1 MRLPLRLPVVLL
13 ALLGLP
19 GCSLER
25 AEIRIAWEPLEE
37 LNERLPDGVLVFAGE
52 DPSIPLRAWHV
63 RVDAP
68 GADLVTRVVA
78 SNDLDG
84 TETVAEFAHRTGA
97 LVAVN
102 GGFFRMDQDS
112 ATHVG
117 LLLVDGR
124 LIEPPLRSVLRDEQR
139 YYLAR
144 AALGV
149 MDDGLLDIA
158 WVSGREGV
166 LYAWDEP
173 PPNEPGAPGSAPKL
187 DGLPVWDAVDA
198 VAAGPTLLVGGEV
211 RISTDAEVFF
221 GSAIPEVHPR
231 TAAGV
236 MPGGELVLLVVDG
249 RQRGNRGVDLV
260 ELAAL
265 MRDLGCVEAL
275 NLDGGGS
282 STLVVTGELVNRP
295 LGGTEEREVMSAL
308 TVLAE

>member
-1 MRLPLRLPVVLL
+1 MSRRRLRAWSL
-13 ALLGLP
+13 AVAATALACGEP
-19 GCSLER
+19 
-25 AEIRIAWEPLEE
+25 AEIRIAWDPVNE
-37 LNERLPDGVLVFAGE
+37 LNDRLPAGVRVFAAE

-63 RVDAP
+63 RVA
-68 GADLVTRVVA
+68 ADESLVMRVAA
-78 SNDLDG
+78 SVDVDG
-84 TETVAEFAHRTGA
+84 RETVQQFAERTGA

-102 GGFFRMDQDS
+102 GGYFRMDHDP

-124 LIEPPLRSVLRDEQR
+124 LIEPPLSSVIRDEQR

-149 MDDGLLDIA
+149 LRDGLLDVA
-158 WVSGREGV
+158 WVSGRDGL

-173 PPNEPGAPGSAPKL
+173 PPNVPGAPGVALDL
-187 DGLPVWDAVDA
+187 DGLPLWDAVDA
-198 VAAGPTLLVGGEV
+198 VAAGPALLADGEV
-211 RISTDAEVFF
+211 QISVDPEVFF

-231 TAAGV
+231 TAAGL
-236 MPGGELVLLVVDG
+236 MADGELVLVVVDG
-249 RQRGNRGVDLV
+249 RQRDSRGVDLI

-282 STLVVTGELVNRP
+282 STLVVAGELVNLP
-295 LGGTEEREVMSAL
+295 LGGVQEREVMSAL